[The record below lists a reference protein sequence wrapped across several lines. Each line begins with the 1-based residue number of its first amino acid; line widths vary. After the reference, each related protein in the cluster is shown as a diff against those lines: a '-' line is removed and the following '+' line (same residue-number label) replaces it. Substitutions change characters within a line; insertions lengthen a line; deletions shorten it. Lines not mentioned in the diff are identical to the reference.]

1 MRSFWVWQF
10 LHAMTNTPRL
20 FMWHKH
26 LLCHDRACLLLF
38 FTDKVQWTNMT
49 APWGVH
55 VWSKKALLL
64 YKYWQNHI
72 KLLSAT
78 FLYLCRPAC
87 MWSPLTPASHY
98 LLLRSSVIYWAQ
110 NMSVLLS
117 MSSSYVDISLFGL
130 KWVSNLSRCLSSDA
144 VVQPC
149 RIVCLSW
156 HQWFWCWYIIIPT
169 SATKGWCTVHIMWFL
184 LLPL

>member
-1 MRSFWVWQF
+1 
-10 LHAMTNTPRL
+10 MTNSPRL
-20 FMWHKH
+20 FVWHKH
-26 LLCHDRACLLLF
+26 LLCHDQACLLLF
-38 FTDKVQWTNMT
+38 FTGKVQWTNMT
-49 APWGVH
+49 APRGVH
-55 VWSKKALLL
+55 VWIKKALLL

-72 KLLSAT
+72 KLASVT

-98 LLLRSSVIYWAQ
+98 LLLRSSVIHWAQ

-117 MSSSYVDISLFGL
+117 ISSSYVDISLFGL
-130 KWVSNLSRCLSSDA
+130 KWVSNLCRCLSSDA

-149 RIVCLSW
+149 RIVCISW

-169 SATKGWCTVHIMWFL
+169 SATKGWCNVHIMWFL